1 MAPNYCFGI
10 RTTINVTR
18 NATYALIIHKDTRS
32 NAKFYFWLH
41 KSWANFENVQFEAA
55 PIFRQLWITA
65 LDWLKI
71 TTVAAESD
79 IDRDCSVYLCYSSAQ
94 AQPSWS
100 RSVTFKTKNVQ
111 TASEQRQNVPLLL
124 HSRCYQSIL
133 WGLELRVET
142 FDKWFYLRREG
153 LCSFLQI
160 SNASSLISSMFR
172 VWKCPIV
179 LKVKSKNTEAEYC
192 LVLKISFDWIF
203 AGKKSLKVAER
214 RLK

>member
-1 MAPNYCFGI
+1 MGKFWKCSIWSCPDIPTVMNHGSGLTQNNDSCSRIWHRQG
-10 RTTINVTR
+10 
-18 NATYALIIHKDTRS
+18 RS
-32 NAKFYFWLH
+32 G
-41 KSWANFENVQFEAA
+41 
-55 PIFRQLWITA
+55 
-65 LDWLKI
+65 
-71 TTVAAESD
+71 
-79 IDRDCSVYLCYSSAQ
+79 VYLCYSSAQ

-111 TASEQRQNVPLLL
+111 TASGQRLNIPLLL